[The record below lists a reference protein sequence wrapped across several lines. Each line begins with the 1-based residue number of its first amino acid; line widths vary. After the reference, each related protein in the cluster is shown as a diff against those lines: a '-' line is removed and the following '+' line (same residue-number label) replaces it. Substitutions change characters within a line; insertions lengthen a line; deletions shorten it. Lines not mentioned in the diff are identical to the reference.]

1 MDISLRLAL
10 AVQTARFSCDQRKNM
25 LPKCPNELCRTLA
38 VIDALA
44 NSLPGS
50 VEERS
55 KAKPRRGA
63 YRSIRRLHVHRLT
76 EVEEMVAHL
85 VKPELDRRAFF
96 WMAVRNF
103 SNLGRKGVSG
113 CANNVVLDQ

>member
-1 MDISLRLAL
+1 
-10 AVQTARFSCDQRKNM
+10 M

-44 NSLPGS
+44 DSLPVA

-76 EVEEMVAHL
+76 ELEEMVAHF
-85 VKPELDRRAFF
+85 VKP
-96 WMAVRNF
+96 
-103 SNLGRKGVSG
+103 
-113 CANNVVLDQ
+113 